1 MGLGWLLVA
10 FCHSFGFLVGLGG
23 LVILVFVFLVIGI
36 GIKSLVMVGD
46 IHYGSLGSE
55 FLWALLCDFLLERYR
70 FLGGST
76 TNLD

>member
-1 MGLGWLLVA
+1 MVFL
-10 FCHSFGFLVGLGG
+10 HSFGLLVGLGG
-23 LVILVFVFLVIGI
+23 LVILIFVFLVVGI
-36 GIKSLVMVGD
+36 DVKSLVMVGD

-55 FLWALLCDFLLERYR
+55 FLWVLLCDFLLERYR